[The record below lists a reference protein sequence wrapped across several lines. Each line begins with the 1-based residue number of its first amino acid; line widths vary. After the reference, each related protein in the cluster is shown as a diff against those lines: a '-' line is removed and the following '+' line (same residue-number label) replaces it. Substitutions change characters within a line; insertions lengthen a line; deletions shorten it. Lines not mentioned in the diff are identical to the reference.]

1 MVLTSAAFRLFVVVL
16 FLTTISA
23 TPKQNDE
30 VDYVQATPVEFVVN
44 NPLEPGIPRTLRG
57 DLFLPAG
64 GADCDSV
71 QLMLAGFSY
80 GKWVWDLPG
89 RPDYSY
95 ARAMAGA
102 GYPVVTLDLLGYG
115 ASDRP
120 TTGRHVSTTA
130 YAEMVHQVVAQLR
143 GGSYQGGPQRAFAQV
158 VIGGHSAGAEVAR
171 LEAGT
176 YGDVDGLVVT
186 AMGNNVTPEARDAFV
201 SVNVPMAV
209 ASDYVDPF
217 FGDDGR
223 WLDFG
228 YRYPMPPQDEYAAPT
243 VDDPESRAADPDI
256 MALDRALSDR
266 VPSGQ
271 LLSMVPAPSAAVIDR
286 IRVPVLLAFA
296 EWDEIVPVTEA
307 ATEPSRYSGSADVT
321 AVIVAGAG
329 HTFTLHH
336 SREKAVTAVRRW
348 LGKRPKVASRCDTTQ
363 VSAG

>member
-1 MVLTSAAFRLFVVVL
+1 M
-16 FLTTISA
+16 
-23 TPKQNDE
+23 KD
-30 VDYVQATPVEFVVN
+30 VQVTPVEFIVN
-44 NPLEPGIPRTLRG
+44 NPLEPGIARTLRG

-64 GADCDSV
+64 GGACDAA
-71 QLMLAGFSY
+71 QLMLPGFSY

-130 YAEMVHQVVAQLR
+130 YGDMAHQVVQHLR
-143 GGSYQGGPQRAFAQV
+143 VGSYRAPAHPAFSKV
-158 VIGGHSAGAEVAR
+158 VIGGHSAGGEIAR

-176 YGDVDGLVVT
+176 YGDVDGLIVT

-201 SVNVPMAV
+201 NVNVPMAMS
-209 ASDYVDPF
+209 SDYVYPF
-217 FGDDGR
+217 FGTHDR

-228 YRYPMPPQDEYAAPT
+228 YRYPMPPQDEYPAPT
-243 VDDPESRAADPDI
+243 FDDPESRAADPDI
-256 MALDRALSDR
+256 MALDRKLSHP

-271 LLSMVPAPSAAVIDR
+271 LLTMVPAPSQEVIGN

-296 EWDEIVPVTEA
+296 EWDEIVPATEA
-307 ATEPSRYSGSADVT
+307 ATEPARYTGSSDVT
-321 AVIVAGAG
+321 TVIVPGAG

-336 SREKAVTAVRRW
+336 NRQKAVSAVKRW
-348 LGKRPKVASRCDTTQ
+348 LEKRPEVGSRCTPAD
-363 VSAG
+363 